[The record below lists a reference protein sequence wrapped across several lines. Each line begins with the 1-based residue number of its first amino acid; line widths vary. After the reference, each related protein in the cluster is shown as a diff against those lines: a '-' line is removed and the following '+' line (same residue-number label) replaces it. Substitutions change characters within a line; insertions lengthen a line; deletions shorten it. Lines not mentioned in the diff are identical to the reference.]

1 MLNHSNKSKGFL
13 PVKSGPNMTGFDMGK
28 PQSLMEMM
36 QTGGPTTRGGAAL
49 ARAMQ
54 QQADIKKLEEFQKK
68 EAERQGKGRLFGK
81 IASTIG
87 GLLGSALGPVGAGIG
102 AGLGQRLGE
111 GLGAGKSRSYDA
123 SGTVFGQQAF
133 RDVDQ
138 ASRDYTRGMGQRAL
152 FGGLEAGIGSYLNPT
167 GLFGRESKIR
177 EGLVGGAKKVGG
189 RLGDMY
195 TDLTTFD
202 IGQSSPDISS
212 VAGVDTSSFLQDL
225 FSSNDNAR
233 LFRPGKGGGFRM
245 LANAQDGGLLGMQT
259 GGFTAQS
266 VLRSRGLEPTDEQ
279 LALFQD
285 LDPTGLQSTADT
297 LRQQRVS
304 VGQQSR
310 QQQAGTGF
318 AGAGGVEQ
326 AQSAIARAAQ
336 RAFGTAV
343 GQEQQ
348 AFASDTLGT
357 AADLIAGGAEFGTYT
372 APQEP
377 TNAFGPVGAPTSPP
391 SGSQTIPGQPDS
403 TIGQLQTG
411 TDGQTYEWNGSSWI
425 LIPTD
430 PSLGGDIGEGA
441 GPRVTGP

>member
-54 QQADIKKLEEFQKK
+54 QQADIKKLEEFQRQ
-68 EAERQGKGRLFGK
+68 EAKRQGKGRLFGAVAK
-81 IASTIG
+81 TIG
-87 GLLGSALGPVGAGIG
+87 GLLGSTLGPVGAGIG

-152 FGGLEAGIGSYLNPT
+152 FGGLEAGIGSYINPT

-189 RLGDMY
+189 RLVDIY
-195 TDLTTFD
+195 TDFNLPM
-202 IGQSSPDISS
+202 SPRRSPS
-212 VAGVDTSSFLQDL
+212 VEVGPITVLGGS
-225 FSSNDNAR
+225 DN
-233 LFRPGKGGGFRM
+233 
-245 LANAQDGGLLGMQT
+245 LLGMQT

-266 VLRSRGLEPTDEQ
+266 VLQSQGLAPTDEQ
-279 LALFQD
+279 LALFQQF
-285 LDPTGLQSTADT
+285 DPTGLQGTAES
-297 LRQQRVS
+297 LRM
-304 VGQQSR
+304 GQISGARQAR

-326 AQSAIARAAQ
+326 AQSAISRAAQ

-343 GQEQQ
+343 GQEQ
-348 AFASDTLGT
+348 ARFTSDVLGT
-357 AADLIAGGAEFGTYT
+357 AADIVAGGGEFRKY
-372 APQEP
+372 
-377 TNAFGPVGAPTSPP
+377 FGDQSEAYEDASNPVGPAGAPTSPP
-391 SGSQTIPGQPDS
+391 AGSGMQGMPDQN
-403 TIGQLQTG
+403 IGAQEKG
-411 TDGQTYEWNGSSWI
+411 PDGQTYEWNGSSWV
-425 LIPTD
+425 LVPGGGGGMG
-430 PSLGGDIGEGA
+430 SELGGDTFGSSG
-441 GPRVTGP
+441 VTGP